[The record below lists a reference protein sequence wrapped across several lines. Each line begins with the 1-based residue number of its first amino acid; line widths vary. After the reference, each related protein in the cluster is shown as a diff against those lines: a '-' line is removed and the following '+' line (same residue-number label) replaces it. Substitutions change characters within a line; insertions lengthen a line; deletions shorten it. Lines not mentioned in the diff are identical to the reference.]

1 MQGAEKLAIRH
12 TAKAKDSFGLK
23 KIEDRDR
30 QFLIEKIIH
39 GVEFNNAYEISS
51 EKKPNIIDTIEK
63 NYRIS
68 RRMDQSLLLM
78 LQTVLL
84 NIFIRYM

>member
-1 MQGAEKLAIRH
+1 MELSLTMPMRFQ
-12 TAKAKDSFGLK
+12 AKKT
-23 KIEDRDR
+23 
-30 QFLIEKIIH
+30 
-39 GVEFNNAYEISS
+39 
-51 EKKPNIIDTIEK
+51 PNIIDTIEK

-68 RRMDQSLLLM
+68 RRVDQSLLLM